1 MPNIT
6 LDSIV
11 LDADL
16 VWSDEF
22 SWNPVDRSAEYSL
35 TGALITKEQAKLAG
49 RPITLE
55 AKSESRGLI
64 WMSRTTIEA
73 LYTKSQTLNTT
84 MVLTLSDART
94 FNVRFRDDGFEATPV
109 YHVMPHVSGDPYYL
123 VLKLQTV

>member
-1 MPNIT
+1 MPHIT
-6 LDSIV
+6 LDAIV

-22 SWNPVDRSAEYSL
+22 SWNPIDRSAEHSL
-35 TGALITKEQAKLAG
+35 TGALITKEHIKLAG

-64 WMSRTTIEA
+64 WMTRTTIEA
-73 LYTKSQTLNTT
+73 LYTKSQTLDTSMT
-84 MVLTLSDART
+84 LTLSDERVFT
-94 FNVRFRDDGFEATPV
+94 VRFRDDGFEATPV

>member
-6 LDSIV
+6 LDAIV

-35 TGALITKEQAKLAG
+35 TGALITQEQAKLAG

-64 WMSRTTIEA
+64 WMPRTTIEA
-73 LYTKSQTLNTT
+73 LYAKSQILNIT

-94 FNVRFRDDGFEATPV
+94 FNVCFREDGFEATPV

>member
-22 SWNPVDRSAEYSL
+22 NWNPVERSAEYSL
-35 TGALITKEQAKLAG
+35 TGAIITKEQAKLAG

-55 AKSESRGLI
+55 AKSEFRGLI
-64 WMSRTTIEA
+64 WMPRTTIEA

-84 MVLTLSDART
+84 MILTLSDART
-94 FNVRFRDDGFEATPV
+94 FNVRFREDGFEATPV
-109 YHVMPHVSGDPYYL
+109 YHVMPHISGDPYYL